1 MIGCAKVGSP
11 TGGPKDINPPQNTGC
26 TPENRSTNFTGEK
39 IDIEFNEY
47 VQLKNQNKEILI
59 SPPLKDRPAIRV
71 REKSIRI
78 ILNNDLLP
86 QTTYTINFGN
96 SLSDL
101 NESNG
106 LPDFEY
112 VFSTGNTID
121 SLSVTGKIANA
132 FDHKPDKD
140 GGLMIMLYENLSD
153 SAPLVELPKYYGR
166 ANKDGLFAVNNI
178 QADTFRIVAIKD
190 ANNNMKYDVAAEE
203 IAFLDSSL
211 IINAGNVISQTYI
224 KDTIKIIIPAGKPG
238 KGNKQGKE
246 LAEADTIIAPGKL
259 LNARNISLYYFM
271 EEPKRV
277 FITGRNRESPEKL
290 SFVFSRPLYDTLK
303 LMPLNFR
310 PAGEWF
316 VKEASRNN
324 DTITY
329 WISDTLVSKLDTLKF
344 KLTYLST
351 DSTDHLVERNDTV
364 TLRFTFP
371 GDKAEKSLGGR
382 RSKSNLVL
390 VKRKP
395 LEITSSLLNRGIQ
408 NLNRPIFFVAEKPL
422 QVINADSIEFYK
434 LVDTVYMKQ
443 PFTCSRETSSVRRFS
458 FISTWEG
465 ETQFRLLLKPGTV
478 TDIYGTTNDS
488 LALNFTTQSSDYYGL
503 IRLSL
508 EGEEFPLLVQVLN
521 EKGSVVAAKS
531 VTAPGLILFDF
542 LPPGN
547 YNLKAVYDKN
557 GNGKWD
563 TGSFLKHLQPE
574 KIFLSGSTVQLRSGW
589 DLEVSWKISE

>member
-1 MIGCAKVGSP
+1 
-11 TGGPKDINPPQNTGC
+11 
-26 TPENRSTNFTGEK
+26 
-39 IDIEFNEY
+39 
-47 VQLKNQNKEILI
+47 
-59 SPPLKDRPAIRV
+59 
-71 REKSIRI
+71 
-78 ILNNDLLP
+78 
-86 QTTYTINFGN
+86 
-96 SLSDL
+96 
-101 NESNG
+101 
-106 LPDFEY
+106 
-112 VFSTGNTID
+112 
-121 SLSVTGKIANA
+121 
-132 FDHKPDKD
+132 
-140 GGLMIMLYENLSD
+140 
-153 SAPLVELPKYYGR
+153 
-166 ANKDGLFAVNNI
+166 
-178 QADTFRIVAIKD
+178 
-190 ANNNMKYDVAAEE
+190 
-203 IAFLDSSL
+203 
-211 IINAGNVISQTYI
+211 
-224 KDTIKIIIPAGKPG
+224 
-238 KGNKQGKE
+238 
-246 LAEADTIIAPGKL
+246 
-259 LNARNISLYYFM
+259 
-271 EEPKRV
+271 
-277 FITGRNRESPEKL
+277 
-290 SFVFSRPLYDTLK
+290 
-303 LMPLNFR
+303 
-310 PAGEWF
+310 
-316 VKEASRNN
+316 
-324 DTITY
+324 
-329 WISDTLVSKLDTLKF
+329 
-344 KLTYLST
+344 
-351 DSTDHLVERNDTV
+351 
-364 TLRFTFP
+364 
-371 GDKAEKSLGGR
+371 
-382 RSKSNLVL
+382 VL

-563 TGSFLKHLQPE
+563 SGSFLNHLQPE

-589 DLEVSWKISE
+589 ELEVSWKISE